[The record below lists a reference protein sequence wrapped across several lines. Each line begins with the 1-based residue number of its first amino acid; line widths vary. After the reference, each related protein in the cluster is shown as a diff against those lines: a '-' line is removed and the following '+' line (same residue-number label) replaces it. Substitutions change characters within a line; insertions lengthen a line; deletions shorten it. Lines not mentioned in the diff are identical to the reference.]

1 VRTKD
6 DDDFFASES
15 TSLEVIIRPNDADK
29 KAEEERL
36 LAEAKAKAEAE
47 AKAAEEA
54 RLKAEAESSKKKTE
68 SSVNSESK
76 RELPVQPT
84 KSNAK
89 AKGSS
94 SANVASPPRVQ
105 LAPTVKSQSVTLNV
119 SNVKVGTKVRVTIRP
134 RIKQ

>member
-1 VRTKD
+1 
-6 DDDFFASES
+6 
-15 TSLEVIIRPNDADK
+15 
-29 KAEEERL
+29 
-36 LAEAKAKAEAE
+36 
-47 AKAAEEA
+47 
-54 RLKAEAESSKKKTE
+54 
-68 SSVNSESK
+68 VNSESK